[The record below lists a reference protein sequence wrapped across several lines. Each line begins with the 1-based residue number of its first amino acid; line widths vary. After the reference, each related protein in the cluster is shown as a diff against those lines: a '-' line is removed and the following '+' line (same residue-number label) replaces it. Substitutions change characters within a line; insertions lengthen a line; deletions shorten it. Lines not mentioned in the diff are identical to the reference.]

1 MVALARKTLFREWR
15 RFLPAVLT
23 VCFAGLLLIVQAAL
37 VLGIFGSAAIYV
49 TASSGD
55 LWVGYP
61 GTQSVNLGRPIYRDV
76 EMLLR
81 MNPAVTRVEP
91 FLWVDADW
99 HATGV
104 GGVAVS
110 VVGIDPSVKGMV
122 FDHMLSPT
130 LRQDLQEPGS
140 IVVGKADL
148 GQLGVQAGDHAWIN
162 GHRVHIVAVIPG
174 LRALGGVNVIS
185 SLDTAHNLDPHAGFV
200 TYYVAKLADYAQ
212 APVVAE
218 NLNGN
223 PAFGPYQVWTAPA
236 FALRS
241 QLFWMFDT
249 GAGIAVVFLAVI
261 VVLVGAVIASQTL
274 TAVVISLAAE
284 YATLNALGVGMPSL
298 RWVVMEQ
305 ATWIGGLGLIGGGL
319 LSAVLLV
326 VAHGQNVP
334 VAMTPQVGLICGGL
348 VLALALISGLLA
360 MRGLLRADPA
370 SLLR

>member
-23 VCFAGLLLIVQAAL
+23 VCFAGLLLFVQAAL

-61 GTQSVNLGRPIYRDV
+61 GTQSVNLGRPINRDV

-81 MNPAVTRVEP
+81 MNPSVTQVAP
-91 FLWVDADW
+91 FVWVDAGW
-99 HATGV
+99 RAPGV

-110 VVGIDPSVKGMV
+110 VVGIDPSARGMV
-122 FDHMLSPT
+122 FDHLLSPAV
-130 LRQDLQEPGS
+130 RRDLQEPGS
-140 IVVGKADL
+140 IIVDRADL
-148 GQLGVQAGDHAWIN
+148 DQLGVQGGSHAWIN
-162 GHRVHIVAVIPG
+162 GRRVHIVAVISG

-185 SLDTAHNLDPHAGFV
+185 SLDTARNLDPQAGFV
-200 TYYVAKLADYAQ
+200 TYYVAKLVDPAQ
-212 APVVAE
+212 ASAVARQ
-218 NLNGN
+218 LNGN

-241 QLFWMFDT
+241 QMYWLFDT
-249 GAGIAVVFLAVI
+249 GAGVAVVFLAGI

-274 TAVVISLAAE
+274 TAVVVASAPE

-298 RWVVMEQ
+298 RRVVMEQ
-305 ATWIGGLGLIGGGL
+305 AAWIGGLGLVGGGL
-319 LSAVLLV
+319 LSALLLV
-326 VAHGQNVP
+326 VAHAQDVP
-334 VAMTPQVGLICGGL
+334 VAMTPPVGFICAGL
-348 VLALALISGLLA
+348 VLVLALISGLLA